1 MNLGKRL
8 YELQQLDLDL
18 QKKTDMLSQVER
30 QLSHNKALADAKSE
44 LEESQKR
51 LAELQ
56 DKEKTVEWAVE
67 DLQAK
72 LKPLQQKLYAGSVKN
87 PKELGSLQQQVTQ
100 LKSQVRGEEDK
111 ALEIMGQTDI
121 LQKEIAVKS
130 THVNKLEG
138 EWQQTQKQLL
148 SEQAELQAAIDT
160 ARNRRGELTS
170 TIEPAHLQLYETVR
184 SRKQG
189 HAVAKIEQGR
199 CQGCRI
205 NVPMSEITQA
215 RTGDIVQCSSCGRV
229 LCVG

>member
-18 QKKTDMLSQVER
+18 QKKSDMLSQVER

-51 LAELQ
+51 LAELK
-56 DKEKTVEWAVE
+56 DKQKTVEWAVE
-67 DLQAK
+67 DLQSK
-72 LKPLQQKLYAGSVKN
+72 LSPLQKKLYAGSVKN

-100 LKSQVRGEEDK
+100 LKSQVTGEEDK
-111 ALEIMGQTDI
+111 VLEIMGQADI

-130 THVNKLEG
+130 THVSKLEG

-148 SEQAELQAAIDT
+148 SEQTELQAAIDT
-160 ARNRRGELTS
+160 ARKRRGELTS

-215 RTGDIVQCSSCGRV
+215 RTGDIVQCGSCGRV